1 MEAAIDWLGQRIS
14 SPDLDIRSAHGDV
27 SCGAVV
33 MIVGRA
39 EAASRLEALAGDAG
53 HEGAL
58 SIHVDQDYVVR
69 PRIPTLGEQPATD
82 SGTRT

>member
-1 MEAAIDWLGQRIS
+1 MQVEAAIDWLGQHIS

-33 MIVGRA
+33 VIVGSP

-58 SIHVDQDYVVR
+58 SIHVDQEYVVR
-69 PRIPTLGEQPATD
+69 PRSPPE
-82 SGTRT
+82 RTTGC